1 MELRR
6 DVYVAAGSFNTVFSV
21 IRTHSA
27 TAKAGLSSHI
37 HMRALTFSAA
47 AASRPDTPVPPSI
60 ANTDPVVNA
69 DALDA
74 KYNAAL

>member
-6 DVYVAAGSFNTVFSV
+6 AVYVAAGSFNTVLSV

-37 HMRALTFSAA
+37 HMRALTFSA